1 MPPTRWKSPSFL
13 GCLTAMAIVWGWV
26 LPRLA
31 TLDAVRS
38 RIDSNRRAGINPTA
52 VFYTDHPTMP
62 EIENRIEARRV
73 HPRRQPSS
81 PSPVLG
87 ND

>member
-1 MPPTRWKSPSFL
+1 MPPTRWKSLSFL

-26 LPRLA
+26 LPHLA

-62 EIENRIEARRV
+62 EIENRIEARRL

-81 PSPVLG
+81 PRPVLG

>member
-1 MPPTRWKSPSFL
+1 MRPFLWKTNSFV
-13 GCLTAMAIVWGWV
+13 GCLAAIAFVWGWV

-38 RIDSNRRAGINPTA
+38 RIDSNRNAGIDPTA

-62 EIENRIEARRV
+62 EIENRIEARQL
-73 HPRRQPSS
+73 HDRRQPSP
-81 PSPVLG
+81 PSTTLG